1 MKVISVNNVTII
13 SGNPKKD
20 FLPISF
26 LKIHSSN
33 FPYSNKDSNNFIK
46 DSNNFIFRYKKDTS
60 SSKTN
65 NNQKTYTLRS
75 TFKPPPSGTGTS
87 GSGSS
92 IQNINNNT
100 GQPSTNSSENPIDYE
115 E

>member
-33 FPYSNKDSNNFIK
+33 FPYSNKDSNNFI
-46 DSNNFIFRYKKDTS
+46 FRYKKDTS

-65 NNQKTYTLRS
+65 NNQNTNILFS
-75 TFKPPPSGTGTS
+75 AFKPPPSGTGTC
-87 GSGSS
+87 GSGST
-92 IQNINNNT
+92 IQTINNNA
-100 GQPSTNSSENPIDYE
+100 G
-115 E
+115 

>member
-13 SGNPKKD
+13 SGNSKKD

-26 LKIHSSN
+26 LKTHSSN
-33 FPYSNKDSNNFIK
+33 FSYFNK

-60 SSKTN
+60 SRTTN
-65 NNQKTYTLRS
+65 NNQS
-75 TFKPPPSGTGTS
+75 TIRLFSLFKPPSSGTGTS

-92 IQNINNNT
+92 IQNINNNV
-100 GQPSTNSSENPIDYE
+100 GQTSTNSSENPIDYE